1 MINALQEIES
11 IREQRMRKTASFTLS
26 FALVLCIIFLTR
38 AIQWELYG
46 RVISLSLCL
55 ALLVCSL
62 LVIKSG
68 GRRSVSA
75 VLGILGC
82 CIAAGFATY
91 SSGGLGSSSTGWLIA
106 LPLVGGLIGGKVGSV
121 FAFAFSLATGLG
133 LFLIEIY
140 FGTPENITP
149 EAFRLSQ
156 DRLSQLSQLLIVSFS
171 VIGLFRQIT
180 FSEQQVSDSVTKLS
194 DEVKAR
200 AEAEQEAARA
210 NRIKSEFLANMSHEI
225 RTPMNGVVGILN
237 ILEQETLSE
246 RQINYLKLASA
257 SCDNLMVL
265 INDILDLAK
274 IESGKLHIEHTGFN
288 LEDLLNNITQVHALR
303 AKDKAL
309 SFDCHLSLEQKLV
322 NGDPT
327 RLRQVIDNLVNNA
340 IKFTET
346 GGVAL
351 SITLKSVDPN
361 TYEFSFSIKDSGIG
375 ISATELDG
383 LFMPFQQVEAS
394 TTRRFGGSG
403 LGLSISKQ
411 LVSKMGGAIHVES
424 TVGKGSCFS
433 FSILLNELSDI
444 EEPSNEA
451 FNLEEPQESV
461 APETVKVLLVED
473 NDVNII
479 VAKAILE
486 TFPLSIDVANNG
498 VQALEMIEQKR
509 LSDRAAYEAVF
520 MDCQMPEMDGFEA
533 SRRLRDNP
541 LYANL
546 PIIAMTANAMK
557 GDREKCLSAGMSDYI
572 SKPLDAAVIQEK
584 LFKWLRVKPL

>member
-1 MINALQEIES
+1 
-11 IREQRMRKTASFTLS
+11 MRKTASFTLS
-26 FALVLCIIFLTR
+26 FTLVLCIIFLTR

-62 LVIKSG
+62 LVIKQG

-91 SSGGLGSSSTGWLIA
+91 SIGGLGSSSMGWLIV
-106 LPLVGGLIGGKVGSV
+106 LPLVGGLIGGKVGGI
-121 FAFAFSLATGLG
+121 FAFTFSLATGLG
-133 LFLIEIY
+133 LFLIELY
-140 FGTPENITP
+140 FGTPDNITP
-149 EAFRLSQ
+149 EAFHLSQ
-156 DRLSQLSQLLIVSFS
+156 DRLTQLGQLLIVSFS
-171 VIGLFRQIT
+171 VIGLFLQIS
-180 FSEQQVSDSVTKLS
+180 FSEGQVSDSVAKLF
-194 DEVKAR
+194 DELKAR

-237 ILEQETLSE
+237 ILEQEPLNE
-246 RQINYLKLASA
+246 RQIKYLKLASA

-274 IESGKLHIEHTGFN
+274 IESGKLTFEHTDFN
-288 LEDLLNNITQVHALR
+288 LENLVNNITQVHALR
-303 AKDKAL
+303 AKDKDL
-309 SFDCHLSLEQKLV
+309 SFDCHLSLEQTGV

-327 RLRQVIDNLVNNA
+327 RLKQVIDNLVNNA

-346 GGVAL
+346 GNVTL
-351 SITLKSVDPN
+351 SIALKTIDQSM
-361 TYEFSFSIKDSGIG
+361 YELSFSVKDSGIG
-375 ISATELDG
+375 IHTNKLDR

-403 LGLSISKQ
+403 LGLSISKE
-411 LVSKMGGAIHVES
+411 LVSKMGGAIRAES
-424 TVGKGSCFS
+424 TIGECSCFS
-433 FSILLNELSDI
+433 FTVTLSQ
-444 EEPSNEA
+444 PSGLT
-451 FNLEEPQESV
+451 LEEPLMENVSGVGLQEN
-461 APETVKVLLVED
+461 ATPETINVLLVED
-473 NDVNII
+473 NDINII

-509 LSDRAAYEAVF
+509 LGGGHPYEAVF

-533 SRRLRDNP
+533 SRRLRDNQ
-541 LYANL
+541 LYSSL

-557 GDREKCLSAGMSDYI
+557 GDREKCLAAGMSDYI
-572 SKPLDAAVIQEK
+572 SKPLNASVIQEK
-584 LFKWLRVKPL
+584 LLKWLSVKPF

>member
-1 MINALQEIES
+1 
-11 IREQRMRKTASFTLS
+11 MRKTASFTLS

-62 LVIKSG
+62 LVIKQG

-91 SSGGLGSSSTGWLIA
+91 SSGGLGSSSTGWLIV
-106 LPLVGGLIGGKVGSV
+106 LPLVGGLIGGKVGGI
-121 FAFAFSLATGLG
+121 FAFTFSLATGLG
-133 LFLIEIY
+133 LFLIELY
-140 FGTPENITP
+140 FGTPDNITP

-156 DRLSQLSQLLIVSFS
+156 DRLTQLGQLLIVSSS
-171 VIGLFRQIT
+171 VIGLFLQIS
-180 FSEQQVSDSVTKLS
+180 FSEGQVSDSVAKLF

-237 ILEQETLSE
+237 ILEQEPLNE
-246 RQINYLKLASA
+246 RQTNYLKLASA

-265 INDILDLAK
+265 INDILDLSK
-274 IESGKLHIEHTGFN
+274 IESGKLTIEHTDFN
-288 LEDLLNNITQVHALR
+288 LENLVNNITQVHALS
-303 AKDKAL
+303 AKDKDL
-309 SFDCHLSLEQKLV
+309 SFDCHLSLEQTGV

-346 GGVAL
+346 GNVTL
-351 SITLKSVDPN
+351 SIALKTIDQS
-361 TYEFSFSIKDSGIG
+361 TYELSFSVKDSGIG
-375 ISATELDG
+375 IHANKLDS

-411 LVSKMGGAIHVES
+411 LVSKMGGAIRAES
-424 TVGKGSCFS
+424 TIGKGSCFS
-433 FSILLNELSDI
+433 FTVTLS
-444 EEPSNEA
+444 EPSSLT
-451 FNLEEPQESV
+451 LEEPLMENVSGVGLQEK
-461 APETVKVLLVED
+461 ATPKTINVLLVED

-509 LSDRAAYEAVF
+509 LGGGHPYEAVF

-533 SRRLRDNP
+533 SRRLRDNQ
-541 LYANL
+541 LYSSL

-557 GDREKCLSAGMSDYI
+557 GDREKCLAAGMSDYI
-572 SKPLDAAVIQEK
+572 SKPLDAPVIQEK
-584 LFKWLRVKPL
+584 LLKWLSVKPF